1 MRIIVTG
8 GAVIQDQA
16 GRILMQR
23 RSDYGDWG
31 LPGGAME
38 PEETIEE
45 TMKREVLEETGRV
58 VQSHELMGVYSGPR
72 MQYTYPDGNEVVFV
86 MFIFKAEV
94 ILQGRLSV
102 NEKELLFQDLHQE
115 SLQLEFKSMD
125 EIEYLPISSV
135 QQPVFEDLMQMEI
148 SILRS

>member
-38 PEETIEE
+38 PGETIEE
-45 TMKREVLEETGRV
+45 TMRREVMEETGLV
-58 VQSHELMGVYSGPR
+58 VLKDELMGVYSGPR

-86 MFIFKAEV
+86 MFIFKAEAS
-94 ILQGRLSV
+94 LQGSLSD
-102 NEKELLFQDLHQE
+102 NGRALLFQDIQQE

-125 EIEYLPISSV
+125 EIEQLPISSV
-135 QQPVFEDLMQMEI
+135 QQPVFEDLMQKKV